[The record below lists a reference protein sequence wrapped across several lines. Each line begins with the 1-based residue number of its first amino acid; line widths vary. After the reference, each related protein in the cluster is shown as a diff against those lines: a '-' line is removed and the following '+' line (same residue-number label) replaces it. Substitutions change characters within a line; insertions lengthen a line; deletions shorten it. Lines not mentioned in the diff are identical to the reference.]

1 MTRNPAEY
9 DIWGESFIGI
19 CYNETKLKAGAPPR
33 CMVCGR
39 QRKEHPGTQ
48 ACVRGPERLYEKK
61 SDEALNG
68 DLGGLLQIETF

>member
-1 MTRNPAEY
+1 
-9 DIWGESFIGI
+9 
-19 CYNETKLKAGAPPR
+19 
-33 CMVCGR
+33 MVCGR